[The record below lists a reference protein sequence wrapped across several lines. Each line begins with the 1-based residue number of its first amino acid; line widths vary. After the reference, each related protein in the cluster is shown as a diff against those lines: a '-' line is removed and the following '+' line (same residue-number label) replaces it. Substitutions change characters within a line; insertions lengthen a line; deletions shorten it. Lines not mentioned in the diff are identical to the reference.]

1 MEDSMCSQSISNYTL
16 YGEKK
21 QGYIVKNPCQKRVCA
36 NKINLRQEFRKFG
49 RIFRII
55 TNKSARRMMGRF
67 AKDEVVV
74 HTKTNSE
81 KPERRMVMQKNQKAL
96 LVVSFGT
103 SFHDTR
109 EKTIDKLERDIQAA
123 FPDRKLYRAWTS
135 KMIIAK
141 LLRRDGIHI
150 DTVSEAMARM
160 LADGVTDV
168 LVQPTHILGGVENDF
183 MTADVLAFADKF
195 AKIAIGDPLLVETE
209 DIFKTIEA
217 VVSELAP
224 ADDRTLVLM
233 GHGTTHQ
240 TNTVYAALDYMFKDA
255 GHANVF
261 VGTVEAYPTF
271 ENVLRM
277 LKASGYKKVTLA
289 PFMIVAG
296 DHATN
301 DMAGAD
307 EDSWKSM
314 LEAEGY
320 EVECV
325 LRGIGEFEGIGAIF
339 REHAEKAAAEAN

>member
-1 MEDSMCSQSISNYTL
+1 MLM
-16 YGEKK
+16 
-21 QGYIVKNPCQKRVCA
+21 
-36 NKINLRQEFRKFG
+36 QE
-49 RIFRII
+49 
-55 TNKSARRMMGRF
+55 N
-67 AKDEVVV
+67 
-74 HTKTNSE
+74 
-81 KPERRMVMQKNQKAL
+81 KAL

-109 EKTIDKLERDIQAA
+109 EKTIDKLERDIHAA

-135 KMIIAK
+135 KMIIAT
-141 LLRRDGIHI
+141 LERRDGIHV
-150 DTVSEAMARM
+150 DMVSEAMAHM

-168 LVQPTHILGGVENDF
+168 LVQPTHILGGVENDL
-183 MTADVLAFADKF
+183 MTADVRAFADKF
-195 AKIAIGDPLLVETE
+195 AKIAIGDPLLIETE

-217 VVSELAP
+217 VMSELAP
-224 ADDRTLVLM
+224 ADDQALVLM

-255 GHANVF
+255 GHKNVF

-277 LKASGYKKVTLA
+277 LKASDYKRVMLA

-325 LRGIGEFEGIGAIF
+325 LRGIGEFAGVAGLL
-339 REHAEKAAAEAN
+339 REHAEKAEVQ